1 MKIKELLKSEEKWT
15 KDEAARDKDGDRV
28 SESSDR
34 AVSFCLVGAFWKC
47 YPDGDDETRRKLANV
62 ILEKHPDRALPH
74 LMPSNVI
81 IDFNDNQNTTFE
93 DVRAVLEAADV

>member
-1 MKIKELLKSEEKWT
+1 MKIKELLKSEENWT
-15 KDEAARDKDGDRV
+15 KGEAARDKYGDRV

-47 YPDGDDETRRKLANV
+47 YPDGDDEAKRKLANV
-62 ILEKHPDRALPH
+62 ILEKHPDRAIPC

-81 IDFNDNQNTTFE
+81 IDFNDHDNTTFE
-93 DVRAVLEAADV
+93 EVRAVVEAADA